1 MINFTTMPKVAFE
14 EMNRVHSEEVELLNT
29 LELLLEGKENDEQIE
44 NILETLLEH
53 TREHFSNEERLMEE
67 VNFPAYMMHKSE
79 HTRVL
84 NETQL
89 VILDWRTKRDNSII
103 KNYFLGTL
111 TDWLPQHIASMDT
124 ITAQFIC
131 MHKGC

>member
-1 MINFTTMPKVAFE
+1 MIDFAAMPKVAFDA
-14 EMNRVHSEEVELLNT
+14 MNQVHSEEVELLNS
-29 LELLLEGKENDEQIE
+29 LEKCLEANDSANIE
-44 NILETLLEH
+44 ILLETLLEH
-53 TREHFSNEERLMEE
+53 TIEHFANEERLMQE
-67 VNFPAYMMHKSE
+67 VSFPAYVMHKSE

-84 NETQL
+84 NETQMA
-89 VILDWRTKRDNSII
+89 ILDWRTKRDNGII

-111 TDWLPQHIASMDT
+111 IDWLPQHIASMDT